1 MQNICMYMNI
11 YIHMYIQ
18 TEQSVQSNSLSI
30 ITINTQT
37 TDNNNDNHAML
48 NDHNNLQ
55 QLPRQDSRGSRG
67 RGSKQNVLNNLT
79 ALKLS

>member
-1 MQNICMYMNI
+1 MHICI
-11 YIHMYIQ
+11 YIDVYTYIQ
-18 TEQSVQSNSLSI
+18 NEKSVQSNSLSI

-55 QLPRQDSRGSRG
+55 QLQRQGSTG
-67 RGSKQNVLNNLT
+67 EQGEGVSKTN
-79 ALKLS
+79 

>member
-1 MQNICMYMNI
+1 MHICI
-11 YIHMYIQ
+11 YIDVYTYIQ
-18 TEQSVQSNSLSI
+18 NEKSVQSNSLSI

-55 QLPRQDSRGSRG
+55 QLQRQGSTG
-67 RGSKQNVLNNLT
+67 EQGEGVSNTN
-79 ALKLS
+79 